1 MAFGIP
7 SVFAFLPRKINTPF
21 SRCPI
26 RTAIAPI
33 SLDIAYIGRDKV
45 FLHTISHFANKITC
59 SQESMTVLWI
69 MIARKRG

>member
-7 SVFAFLPRKINTPF
+7 SVLAFLPRKVNTPL

-26 RTAIAPI
+26 RTGIAPI
-33 SLDIAYIGRDKV
+33 SLDIAYVGRDKV
-45 FLHTISHFANKITC
+45 FLYTISHFAHKMTS
-59 SQESMTVLWI
+59 SQKSMTALWI